1 MHLEIRRLSKSYGFA
16 WALREIDL
24 ELRSGECVAL
34 LGPNGAGKT
43 TLIKTLAGIIRPT
56 AGEILIDGA
65 RFTGQTARR
74 LPRIGLLAPGDHL
87 YEKLTA
93 EENLRLFLALY
104 GSEKRAAIGDAL
116 AQVGLQD
123 WGREYVSAF
132 SSGMKCR
139 LSIAK
144 WQLLDPGLLLVDEP
158 YGVLDGGG
166 VDLLEA
172 YLTRVCRSG
181 GLVVMATHHVA
192 RAAALCSRAVI
203 LKRGRVCFDE
213 VKRSSWDSFFSAVGD
228 FVPRGEAWP
237 S

>member
-1 MHLEIRRLSKSYGFA
+1 LRLEIRRLSKSYGFT

-56 AGEILIDGA
+56 AGEIVLDGVNVV
-65 RFTGQTARR
+65 GQVARR
-74 LPRIGLLAPGDHL
+74 LRTGILAPGDHL
-87 YEKLTA
+87 YEHLTA
-93 EENLRLFLALY
+93 EENLQFFLALY
-104 GSEKRAAIGDAL
+104 GSDKNAAIGDAL
-116 AQVGLQD
+116 AEVGLQD
-123 WGREYVSAF
+123 WAREYVAAF

-144 WQLLDPGLLLVDEP
+144 WQLLEPALLLVDEP

-172 YLTRVCRSG
+172 YLSRLCRAG
-181 GLVVMATHHVA
+181 GLVVLATHDVP

-203 LKRGRVCFDE
+203 LKRGRLSFDE
-213 VKRSSWDSFFSAVGD
+213 PKSAPWESFYAAVGD
-228 FVPRGEAWP
+228 FLPHGEAW
-237 S
+237 SS